1 MAWELAGRS
10 SGGQC
15 CGIPAGSPSRERP
28 SSSPAESRGLGL
40 VLARQLVDAGA
51 RVVICA
57 RTESQLQAAEQEL
70 RDRGGAVL
78 ALRCD
83 VRDRDQ
89 VEAMVEQVV
98 SRWGDV
104 DVLINNAGIIE
115 VGPLDT
121 MTVEDFQR
129 SMDTHCWGALHTV
142 LAVLPGMRRRGWD
155 GSLTSPRWG
164 ASAPCRTCCRT
175 RRASSRSSGF
185 PTVCATELAREN
197 ILVTTICPALMRTG
211 SPRNATF
218 KGQHRKEYAWFSI
231 GDSLPMVSMDAT
243 VAARKI
249 LLACQ
254 HGEGEVVIAGAGGPA
269 IWLQTLAPNL
279 VSEFLALVNLL
290 LPEMGGIG
298 QRAARG
304 YESESN
310 LSPSWLT
317 TLGDQAALRN
327 NEFTRAE

>member
-1 MAWELAGRS
+1 
-10 SGGQC
+10 
-15 CGIPAGSPSRERP
+15 
-28 SSSPAESRGLGL
+28 
-40 VLARQLVDAGA
+40 
-51 RVVICA
+51 
-57 RTESQLQAAEQEL
+57 
-70 RDRGGAVL
+70 
-78 ALRCD
+78 
-83 VRDRDQ
+83 
-89 VEAMVEQVV
+89 
-98 SRWGDV
+98 
-104 DVLINNAGIIE
+104 
-115 VGPLDT
+115 
-121 MTVEDFQR
+121 
-129 SMDTHCWGALHTV
+129 
-142 LAVLPGMRRRGWD
+142 
-155 GSLTSPRWG
+155 
-164 ASAPCRTCCRT
+164 
-175 RRASSRSSGF
+175 
-185 PTVCATELAREN
+185 
-197 ILVTTICPALMRTG
+197 MRTG

-254 HGEGEVVIAGAGGPA
+254 RGEGEVVIAGAGGPA

-327 NEFTRAE
+327 NELTRAE